1 MGGIDNLE
9 ENFLVI
15 EESIRGERD
24 LGPWHAF
31 VLTDLSHTSILYCW
45 VGYRVCLMKEYLSI
59 NKVIFVKLHRPNQTH
74 GLNSKSF

>member
-31 VLTDLSHTSILYCW
+31 VLTDLSHTLSSI
-45 VGYRVCLMKEYLSI
+45 G
-59 NKVIFVKLHRPNQTH
+59 
-74 GLNSKSF
+74 

>member
-15 EESIRGERD
+15 EESIIGERD

-31 VLTDLSHTSILYCW
+31 VLTDLSHTLSSICLY
-45 VGYRVCLMKEYLSI
+45 MSES
-59 NKVIFVKLHRPNQTH
+59 NVK
-74 GLNSKSF
+74 